1 MGILTALLNNKAHLS
16 GYTILIVMLLTAYF
30 TANTSINELSLE
42 VGELRAEVKYQAQVI
57 DRLTAEYGQRIAPS
71 QISP

>member
-1 MGILTALLNNKAHLS
+1 MGILTTLLSNKAHLS

-42 VGELRAEVKYQAQVI
+42 VGELRAEVRYQAKVI
-57 DRLTAEYGQRIAPS
+57 DTLTLEIGKRVEAQH
-71 QISP
+71 